1 MRTLASVFP
10 LSVLLISLCC
20 TCPLKA
26 QVSWPLNRFIPT
38 SAFGLRIHPITKIWQ
53 FHSGTDLRAH
63 YEPVMSVMAGMV
75 SDSGENSILG
85 KYVKIN
91 HRGIE
96 SIYAHLSKVFVIP
109 SEQVHSGQV
118 LGISGNSGRSTAP
131 HLHLSIKLAGKFIDP
146 VRTLEILKT
155 TNQNNLMENLAP
167 IQNDELPLAVLLS
180 LLNHHSSISLSP
192 LQAKQYGVEV
202 ADQLPTEE
210 EANDGK

>member
-20 TCPLKA
+20 SCPLKA
-26 QVSWPLNRFIPT
+26 QVSWPLNTIIPT
-38 SAFGLRIHPITKIWQ
+38 SGFGLRKHPITKIWQ
-53 FHSGTDLRAH
+53 FHSGTDLRAR
-63 YEPVMSVMAGMV
+63 YEPVMSVMNGTV

-85 KYVKIN
+85 RYVKIN
-91 HRGIE
+91 HGWIE
-96 SIYAHLSKVFVIP
+96 SIYAHLSKVFVIS
-109 SEQVHSGQV
+109 SEQVHGGQV

-131 HLHLSIKLAGKFIDP
+131 HLHLSISVAGKFIDP
-146 VRTLEILKT
+146 LRALKILKT
-155 TNQNNLMENLAP
+155 INQNNLMENLVP

-180 LLNHHSSISLSP
+180 LLHHDTSVSLSP

-210 EANDGK
+210 ETNDGK